1 MVRGYDVIFQNKLLG
16 MIFIAVLVFLFVA
29 LLVRGGLHAKR
40 IMESDSAA
48 RKKYREEHTDHRA
61 EDAEHGSGKG

>member
-1 MVRGYDVIFQNKLLG
+1 MVRGYDVIFQNKMLG

-29 LLVRGGLHAKR
+29 LLIRGGLHAKR

-48 RKKYREEHTDHRA
+48 RKKYRDDHPSQSA
-61 EDAEHGSGKG
+61 VNGEPGSGE